1 MPASITISPLSLPA
15 SALFPVAAEAR
26 AEGHAF
32 IDRLLAEWDN
42 GINRF
47 DRPGE
52 CLLAAREGVE
62 MIAVGGRNRDP
73 HANDD
78 RIGRLRHVY
87 VRPPWRQIG
96 IGRRLVEALIAGPHP
111 FEIIRLRTTNPRAAR
126 MYAHIGFAAIV
137 DAGATHVITGCRRT

>member
-15 SALFPVAAEAR
+15 SALLPLATVAR
-26 AEGHAF
+26 VEGHAF
-32 IDRLLAEWDN
+32 IDRLLAEWDSFA
-42 GINRF
+42 NRF

-52 CLLAAREGVE
+52 RLLAAWQDNAVV
-62 MIAVGGRNRDP
+62 AVGGLNRDP
-73 HANDD
+73 YVNDD

-126 MYAHIGFAAIV
+126 MYEHLGFAAIV
-137 DAGATHVITGCRRT
+137 DVGATHVITGCRRT